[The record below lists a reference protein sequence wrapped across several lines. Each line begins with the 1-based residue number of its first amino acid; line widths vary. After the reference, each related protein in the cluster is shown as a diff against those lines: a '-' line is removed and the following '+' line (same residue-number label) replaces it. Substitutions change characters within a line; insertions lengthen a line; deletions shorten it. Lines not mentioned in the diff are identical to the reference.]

1 MAASSVWGTNLRI
14 SIFGESHGPAV
25 GVVIDGLPAGE
36 TIDFDA
42 VLSQMARRAP
52 GRDKSSTP
60 RKESDTPHILSG
72 LLDGV
77 LTGAPLA
84 AVIENTNTRSKDYS
98 ELKVHPRPGHAD
110 YTASVR
116 YKNANDIR
124 GGGHFS
130 GRLTAPLCFAGAVC
144 LQILEQKGV
153 QVQAHIYELAGVRD
167 IPFDPITITDARPGE
182 KVFPVISDACGEE
195 MQAEIEKARMSADS
209 VGGIVECAVTGML
222 AGLGDPM
229 FDGIENQLARNIFG
243 VPAVKGLEFGNGFAC
258 AKLRGSQ
265 NNDPYTI
272 DENGKIVTTS
282 NNNGGILGGITS
294 GMPILFRV
302 AVKPT
307 SSIGKEQQSVNLN
320 TMQPEKLV
328 VHGRHDPCI
337 VPRAVPVIEAVTAIT
352 MLDILGF

>member
-1 MAASSVWGTNLRI
+1 MSSILTGKHIQVLV
-14 SIFGESHGPAV
+14 FGQSHSKAIGA
-25 GVVIDGLPAGE
+25 VIDGLPAGVK
-36 TIDFDA
+36 IDSEKVAAF
-42 VLSQMARRAP
+42 MRRRAP
-52 GRDKSSTP
+52 GNTKYSTKRREADEP
-60 RKESDTPHILSG
+60 VVLSG
-72 LLDGV
+72 LVDGV
-77 LTGAPLA
+77 TCGAPLGFL
-84 AVIENTNTRSKDYS
+84 IENTNTRSSDYDN
-98 ELKVHPRPGHAD
+98 LRAVPRPGHAD
-110 YTASVR
+110 YPANVR
-116 YKNANDIR
+116 YGGYQDVA

-153 QVQAHIYELAGVRD
+153 KVQAHIYELAGVRD

-209 VGGIVECAVTGML
+209 VGGIVECAVTGMP

-229 FDGIENQLARNIFG
+229 FDGVENQLARNIFG

-320 TMQPEKLV
+320 TMQPEKLI

>member
-1 MAASSVWGTNLRI
+1 MSSILTGKHIQV
-14 SIFGESHGPAV
+14 SVFGQSHSKAIGA
-25 GVVIDGLPAGE
+25 VIDGLPAGVK
-36 TIDFDA
+36 IDSEKVAAF
-42 VLSQMARRAP
+42 MRRRAP
-52 GRDKSSTP
+52 GNTKYSTKRREADEP
-60 RKESDTPHILSG
+60 VVLSG
-72 LLDGV
+72 LVDGV
-77 LTGAPLA
+77 TCGAPLGFL
-84 AVIENTNTRSKDYS
+84 IENTNTRSSDYDN
-98 ELKVHPRPGHAD
+98 LRAVPRPGHAD
-110 YTASVR
+110 YPSNVR
-116 YKNANDIR
+116 YGGYQDVA

-153 QVQAHIYELAGVRD
+153 KVQAHIYELAGVRD

-209 VGGIVECAVTGML
+209 VGGIVECAVTGMP

>member
-1 MAASSVWGTNLRI
+1 MSSILTGKHIQV
-14 SIFGESHGPAV
+14 SVFGQSHSKAIGA
-25 GVVIDGLPAGE
+25 VIDGLPAGVK
-36 TIDFDA
+36 IDSEKVAAF
-42 VLSQMARRAP
+42 MRRRAP
-52 GRDKSSTP
+52 GNTKYSTKRREADEP
-60 RKESDTPHILSG
+60 VVLSG
-72 LLDGV
+72 LVDGV
-77 LTGAPLA
+77 TCGAPLGFL
-84 AVIENTNTRSKDYS
+84 IENTNTRSSDYDN
-98 ELKVHPRPGHAD
+98 LRAVPRPGHAD
-110 YTASVR
+110 YPANVR
-116 YKNANDIR
+116 YGGYQDVA

-153 QVQAHIYELAGVRD
+153 KVQAHIYELAGVRD

-182 KVFPVISDACGEE
+182 KVFPVISDTCGEE

-209 VGGIVECAVTGML
+209 VGGIVECAVTGMP

-229 FDGIENQLARNIFG
+229 FDGVENQLARNIFG

-320 TMQPEKLV
+320 TMQPEKLI

>member
-1 MAASSVWGTNLRI
+1 MSSILTGKHIQV
-14 SIFGESHGPAV
+14 SVFGQSHSKAIGA
-25 GVVIDGLPAGE
+25 VIDGLPAGVK
-36 TIDFDA
+36 IDSEKVTAF
-42 VLSQMARRAP
+42 MRRRAP
-52 GRDKSSTP
+52 GNTKYSTKRREADEP
-60 RKESDTPHILSG
+60 VVLSG
-72 LLDGV
+72 LVDGV
-77 LTGAPLA
+77 TCGAPLGFL
-84 AVIENTNTRSKDYS
+84 IENTNTRSSDYDN
-98 ELKVHPRPGHAD
+98 LRAVPRPGHAD
-110 YTASVR
+110 YPANVR
-116 YKNANDIR
+116 YGGYQDVA

-153 QVQAHIYELAGVRD
+153 KVQAHIYELAGVRD
-167 IPFDPITITDARPGE
+167 IPFDPITITDARPSE
-182 KVFPVISDACGEE
+182 KVFPVISDTCGEE

-209 VGGIVECAVTGML
+209 VGGIVECAVTGMP

-229 FDGIENQLARNIFG
+229 FDGVENQLARNIFG

-302 AVKPT
+302 VVKPT

>member
-1 MAASSVWGTNLRI
+1 MSSILTGKHIQV
-14 SIFGESHGPAV
+14 SVFGQSHSKAIGA
-25 GVVIDGLPAGE
+25 VIDGLPAGVK
-36 TIDFDA
+36 IDSEKVAAF
-42 VLSQMARRAP
+42 MRRRAP
-52 GRDKSSTP
+52 GNTKYSTKRREADEP
-60 RKESDTPHILSG
+60 VVLSG
-72 LLDGV
+72 LVDGV
-77 LTGAPLA
+77 TCGAPLGFL
-84 AVIENTNTRSKDYS
+84 IENTNTRSSDYDN
-98 ELKVHPRPGHAD
+98 LRAVPRPGHAD
-110 YTASVR
+110 YPANVR
-116 YKNANDIR
+116 YGGYQDVA

-209 VGGIVECAVTGML
+209 VGGIVECAVTGMP

-229 FDGIENQLARNIFG
+229 FDGVENQLARNIFG

-320 TMQPEKLV
+320 TMQPEKLI

>member
-1 MAASSVWGTNLRI
+1 MSSILTGKHIQV
-14 SIFGESHGPAV
+14 SVFGQSHSKAIGA
-25 GVVIDGLPAGE
+25 VIDGLPAGVK
-36 TIDFDA
+36 IDSEKVAAF
-42 VLSQMARRAP
+42 MRRRAP
-52 GRDKSSTP
+52 GNTKYSTKRREADEP
-60 RKESDTPHILSG
+60 VVLSG
-72 LLDGV
+72 LVDGV
-77 LTGAPLA
+77 TCGAPLGFL
-84 AVIENTNTRSKDYS
+84 IENTNTRSSDYDN
-98 ELKVHPRPGHAD
+98 LRAVPRPGHAD
-110 YTASVR
+110 YPANVR
-116 YKNANDIR
+116 YGGYQDVA

-153 QVQAHIYELAGVRD
+153 KVQAHIYELAGVRD

-209 VGGIVECAVTGML
+209 VGGIVECAVTGMP

-229 FDGIENQLARNIFG
+229 FDGVENQLARNIFG

-302 AVKPT
+302 VVKPT

-320 TMQPEKLV
+320 TMQPEKLI

>member
-1 MAASSVWGTNLRI
+1 MSSILTGKHVQV
-14 SIFGESHGPAV
+14 SVFGQSHSKAIGA
-25 GVVIDGLPAGE
+25 VIDGLPAGVK
-36 TIDFDA
+36 IDSEKVAAF
-42 VLSQMARRAP
+42 MRRRAP
-52 GRDKSSTP
+52 GNTKYSTKRREADEP
-60 RKESDTPHILSG
+60 VVLSG
-72 LLDGV
+72 LVDGV
-77 LTGAPLA
+77 TCGAPLGFL
-84 AVIENTNTRSKDYS
+84 IENTNTRSSDYDN
-98 ELKVHPRPGHAD
+98 LRAVPRPGHAD
-110 YTASVR
+110 YPANVR
-116 YKNANDIR
+116 YGGYQDVA

-153 QVQAHIYELAGVRD
+153 KVQAHIYELAGVRD

-209 VGGIVECAVTGML
+209 VGGIVECAVTGMP

-229 FDGIENQLARNIFG
+229 FDGVENQLARNIFG

>member
-1 MAASSVWGTNLRI
+1 MSSILTGKHIQV
-14 SIFGESHGPAV
+14 SVFGQSHSKAIGA
-25 GVVIDGLPAGE
+25 VIDGLPAGVK
-36 TIDFDA
+36 IDSEKVAAF
-42 VLSQMARRAP
+42 MRRRAP
-52 GRDKSSTP
+52 GNTKYSTKRREADEP
-60 RKESDTPHILSG
+60 VVLSG
-72 LLDGV
+72 LVDGV
-77 LTGAPLA
+77 TCGAPLGFL
-84 AVIENTNTRSKDYS
+84 IENTNTRSSDYDN
-98 ELKVHPRPGHAD
+98 LRAVPRPGHAD
-110 YTASVR
+110 YPANVR
-116 YKNANDIR
+116 YGGYQDVA

-153 QVQAHIYELAGVRD
+153 KVQAHIYELAGVRD

-182 KVFPVISDACGEE
+182 KVFPVISDTCGEE
-195 MQAEIEKARMSADS
+195 MQAEIEKVRMSADS
-209 VGGIVECAVTGML
+209 VGGIVECAVTGMP

-229 FDGIENQLARNIFG
+229 FDGVENQLARNIFG

>member
-1 MAASSVWGTNLRI
+1 MSSILTGKHVQV
-14 SIFGESHGPAV
+14 SVFGQSHSKAIGA
-25 GVVIDGLPAGE
+25 VIDGLPAGVK
-36 TIDFDA
+36 IDSEKVAAF
-42 VLSQMARRAP
+42 MRRRAP
-52 GRDKSSTP
+52 GNTKYSTKRREADEP
-60 RKESDTPHILSG
+60 VVLSG
-72 LLDGV
+72 LVDGV
-77 LTGAPLA
+77 TCGAPLGFL
-84 AVIENTNTRSKDYS
+84 IENTNTRSSDYDN
-98 ELKVHPRPGHAD
+98 LRAVPRPGHAD
-110 YTASVR
+110 YPANVR
-116 YKNANDIR
+116 YGGYQDVA

-153 QVQAHIYELAGVRD
+153 KVQAHIYELAGVRD

-209 VGGIVECAVTGML
+209 VGGIVECAVTGMP

-302 AVKPT
+302 VVKPT

>member
-1 MAASSVWGTNLRI
+1 MSSILTGKHIQV
-14 SIFGESHGPAV
+14 SVFGQSHSKAIGA
-25 GVVIDGLPAGE
+25 VIDGLPAGVK
-36 TIDFDA
+36 IDSEKVAAF
-42 VLSQMARRAP
+42 MRRRAP
-52 GRDKSSTP
+52 GNTKYSTKRREADEP
-60 RKESDTPHILSG
+60 VVLSG
-72 LLDGV
+72 LVDGV
-77 LTGAPLA
+77 TCGAPLGFL
-84 AVIENTNTRSKDYS
+84 IENTNTRSSDYDN
-98 ELKVHPRPGHAD
+98 LRAVPRPGHAD
-110 YTASVR
+110 YPANVR
-116 YKNANDIR
+116 YGGYQDVA

-153 QVQAHIYELAGVRD
+153 KVQAHIYELAGVRD

-209 VGGIVECAVTGML
+209 VGGIVECAVTGMP

-320 TMQPEKLV
+320 TMQPEKLI

>member
-1 MAASSVWGTNLRI
+1 MSSILTGKHIQV
-14 SIFGESHGPAV
+14 SVFGQSHSKAIGA
-25 GVVIDGLPAGE
+25 VIDGLPAGVK
-36 TIDFDA
+36 IDSEKVAAF
-42 VLSQMARRAP
+42 MRRRAP
-52 GRDKSSTP
+52 GNTKYSTKRREADEP
-60 RKESDTPHILSG
+60 VVLSG
-72 LLDGV
+72 LVDGV
-77 LTGAPLA
+77 TCGAPLGFL
-84 AVIENTNTRSKDYS
+84 IENTNTRSSDYDN
-98 ELKVHPRPGHAD
+98 LRAVPRPGHAD
-110 YTASVR
+110 YPANVR
-116 YKNANDIR
+116 YGGYQDVA

-144 LQILEQKGV
+144 LQILESKGV
-153 QVQAHIYELAGVRD
+153 KVQAHIYELAGVRD
-167 IPFDPITITDARPGE
+167 IPFDPITITDARPSE
-182 KVFPVISDACGEE
+182 KVFPVISDVCGEE

-209 VGGIVECAVTGML
+209 VGGIVECAVTGMP

-229 FDGIENQLARNIFG
+229 FDGVENQLARNIFG

-272 DENGKIVTTS
+272 DESGKIVTTS

>member
-1 MAASSVWGTNLRI
+1 MSSILTGKHIQV
-14 SIFGESHGPAV
+14 SVFGQSHSKAIGA
-25 GVVIDGLPAGE
+25 VIDGLPAGVK
-36 TIDFDA
+36 IDSEKVTAF
-42 VLSQMARRAP
+42 MRRRAP
-52 GRDKSSTP
+52 GNTKYSTKRREADEP
-60 RKESDTPHILSG
+60 VVLSG
-72 LLDGV
+72 LVDGV
-77 LTGAPLA
+77 TCGAPLGFL
-84 AVIENTNTRSKDYS
+84 IENTNTRSSDYDN
-98 ELKVHPRPGHAD
+98 LRAVPRPGHAD
-110 YTASVR
+110 YPANVR
-116 YKNANDIR
+116 YGGYQDVA

-153 QVQAHIYELAGVRD
+153 KVQAHIYELAGVRD

-209 VGGIVECAVTGML
+209 VGGIVECAVTGMP

-229 FDGIENQLARNIFG
+229 FDGVENQLARNIFG

-320 TMQPEKLV
+320 TMQPEKLI

-337 VPRAVPVIEAVTAIT
+337 VPRAVPVLEAVTAIT

>member
-1 MAASSVWGTNLRI
+1 MSSILTGKHIQV
-14 SIFGESHGPAV
+14 SVFGQSHSKAIGA
-25 GVVIDGLPAGE
+25 VIDGLPAGVK
-36 TIDFDA
+36 IDSEKVAAF
-42 VLSQMARRAP
+42 MRRRAP
-52 GRDKSSTP
+52 GNTKYSTKRREADEP
-60 RKESDTPHILSG
+60 VVLSG
-72 LLDGV
+72 LVDGV
-77 LTGAPLA
+77 TCGAPLGFL
-84 AVIENTNTRSKDYS
+84 IENTNTRSSDYDN
-98 ELKVHPRPGHAD
+98 LRAVPRPGHAD
-110 YTASVR
+110 YPANVR
-116 YKNANDIR
+116 YGGYQDVA

-153 QVQAHIYELAGVRD
+153 KVQAHIYELAGVRD

-195 MQAEIEKARMSADS
+195 MQAEIEKARMAADS
-209 VGGIVECAVTGML
+209 VGGIVECAVTGMP

-229 FDGIENQLARNIFG
+229 FDGVENQLARNIFG

-302 AVKPT
+302 VVKPT

>member
-1 MAASSVWGTNLRI
+1 MSSILTGKHIQV
-14 SIFGESHGPAV
+14 SVFGQSHSKAIGA
-25 GVVIDGLPAGE
+25 VIDGLPAGVK
-36 TIDFDA
+36 IDSEKVAAF
-42 VLSQMARRAP
+42 MRRRAP
-52 GRDKSSTP
+52 GNTKYSTKRREADEP
-60 RKESDTPHILSG
+60 VVLSG
-72 LLDGV
+72 LVDGV
-77 LTGAPLA
+77 TCGAPLGFL
-84 AVIENTNTRSKDYS
+84 IENTNTRSSDYDN
-98 ELKVHPRPGHAD
+98 LRAVPRPGHAD
-110 YTASVR
+110 YPANVR
-116 YKNANDIR
+116 YGGYQDVA

-182 KVFPVISDACGEE
+182 KVYPVISDACSEE
-195 MQAEIEKARMSADS
+195 MKAEIEKARMSADS
-209 VGGIVECAVTGML
+209 VGGIVECAVTGMP

-229 FDGIENQLARNIFG
+229 FDGVENQLARNIFG
-243 VPAVKGLEFGNGFAC
+243 VPAMKGLEFGNGFAC

-320 TMQPEKLV
+320 TMQPEKLI

>member
-1 MAASSVWGTNLRI
+1 MSSILTGKHIQV
-14 SIFGESHGPAV
+14 SVFGQSHSKAIGA
-25 GVVIDGLPAGE
+25 VIDGLPAGVK
-36 TIDFDA
+36 IDSEKVAAF
-42 VLSQMARRAP
+42 MRRRAP
-52 GRDKSSTP
+52 GNAKYATKRREAD
-60 RKESDTPHILSG
+60 ESVVLSG
-72 LLDGV
+72 LVDGV
-77 LTGAPLA
+77 TCGAPLGFL
-84 AVIENTNTRSKDYS
+84 IENTNTRSGDYDN
-98 ELKVHPRPGHAD
+98 LRAVPRPGHAD
-110 YTASVR
+110 YTANVR
-116 YKNANDIR
+116 YGGYQDVA

-144 LQILEQKGV
+144 MQILEQKGV
-153 QVQAHIYELAGVRD
+153 KVQAHIYEIAGVQD
-167 IPFDPITITDARPGE
+167 VPFDPITITNARPGE
-182 KVFPVISDACGEE
+182 KAFPVISDASGEA

-209 VGGIVECAVTGML
+209 VGGIVECAVTGMP

-229 FDGIENQLARNIFG
+229 FDGVENQLASNIFA

-282 NNNGGILGGITS
+282 NNHGGILGGITS

-307 SSIGKEQQSVNLN
+307 SSIGQEQQSVNLHTN
-320 TMQPEKLV
+320 QPEKLV

-352 MLDILGF
+352 ILDILGF

>member
-1 MAASSVWGTNLRI
+1 MSSILTGKHIQV
-14 SIFGESHGPAV
+14 SVFGQSHSKAIGA
-25 GVVIDGLPAGE
+25 VIDGLPAGVK
-36 TIDFDA
+36 IDSEKVAAF
-42 VLSQMARRAP
+42 MRRRAP
-52 GRDKSSTP
+52 GNTKYSTKRREADEP
-60 RKESDTPHILSG
+60 VVLSG
-72 LLDGV
+72 LVDGV
-77 LTGAPLA
+77 TCGAPLGFL
-84 AVIENTNTRSKDYS
+84 IENTNTRSSDYDN
-98 ELKVHPRPGHAD
+98 LRAVPRPGHAD
-110 YTASVR
+110 YPANVR
-116 YKNANDIR
+116 YGGYQDVA

-153 QVQAHIYELAGVRD
+153 KVQAHIYELAGVRD

-209 VGGIVECAVTGML
+209 VGGIVECAVTGMP

-302 AVKPT
+302 VVKPT

-320 TMQPEKLV
+320 TMQPEKLI

>member
-1 MAASSVWGTNLRI
+1 
-14 SIFGESHGPAV
+14 
-25 GVVIDGLPAGE
+25 
-36 TIDFDA
+36 
-42 VLSQMARRAP
+42 
-52 GRDKSSTP
+52 
-60 RKESDTPHILSG
+60 
-72 LLDGV
+72 
-77 LTGAPLA
+77 
-84 AVIENTNTRSKDYS
+84 
-98 ELKVHPRPGHAD
+98 
-110 YTASVR
+110 
-116 YKNANDIR
+116 
-124 GGGHFS
+124 
-130 GRLTAPLCFAGAVC
+130 
-144 LQILEQKGV
+144 
-153 QVQAHIYELAGVRD
+153 
-167 IPFDPITITDARPGE
+167 
-182 KVFPVISDACGEE
+182 
-195 MQAEIEKARMSADS
+195 
-209 VGGIVECAVTGML
+209 
-222 AGLGDPM
+222 M
-229 FDGIENQLARNIFG
+229 FDGVENQLARNIFG

-320 TMQPEKLV
+320 TMQPEKLI

>member
-1 MAASSVWGTNLRI
+1 MSSILTGKHIQV
-14 SIFGESHGPAV
+14 SVFGQSHSKAIGA
-25 GVVIDGLPAGE
+25 VIDGLPAGVK
-36 TIDFDA
+36 IDSEKVAAF
-42 VLSQMARRAP
+42 MRRRAP
-52 GRDKSSTP
+52 GNTKYTTKRREADEP
-60 RKESDTPHILSG
+60 VVLSG
-72 LLDGV
+72 LVDGV
-77 LTGAPLA
+77 TCGAPLGFL
-84 AVIENTNTRSKDYS
+84 IENTNTRSSDYDN
-98 ELKVHPRPGHAD
+98 LRAVPRPGHAD
-110 YTASVR
+110 YPANVR
-116 YKNANDIR
+116 YGGYQDVA

-153 QVQAHIYELAGVRD
+153 KVQAHIYELAGVRD
-167 IPFDPITITDARPGE
+167 IPFDPITITDARPSE
-182 KVFPVISDACGEE
+182 KVFPVISDTCGEE

-209 VGGIVECAVTGML
+209 VGGIVECAVTGMP

-229 FDGIENQLARNIFG
+229 FDGVENQLARNIFG

-302 AVKPT
+302 VVKPT

>member
-1 MAASSVWGTNLRI
+1 MSSILTGKHIQV
-14 SIFGESHGPAV
+14 SVFGQSHSKAIGA
-25 GVVIDGLPAGE
+25 VIDGLPAGVK
-36 TIDFDA
+36 IDSEKVAAF
-42 VLSQMARRAP
+42 MRRRAP
-52 GRDKSSTP
+52 GNTKYSTKRREADEP
-60 RKESDTPHILSG
+60 VVLSG
-72 LLDGV
+72 LVDGV
-77 LTGAPLA
+77 TCGAPLGFL
-84 AVIENTNTRSKDYS
+84 IENTNTRSSDYDN
-98 ELKVHPRPGHAD
+98 LRAVPRPGHAD
-110 YTASVR
+110 YPANVR
-116 YKNANDIR
+116 YGGYQDVA

-209 VGGIVECAVTGML
+209 VGGIVECAVTGMP

-229 FDGIENQLARNIFG
+229 FDGVENQLARNIFG

-302 AVKPT
+302 VVKPT

-320 TMQPEKLV
+320 TMQPEKLI

>member
-1 MAASSVWGTNLRI
+1 MSSILTGKHIQV
-14 SIFGESHGPAV
+14 SVFGQSHSKAIGA
-25 GVVIDGLPAGE
+25 VIDGLPAGVK
-36 TIDFDA
+36 IDSEKVAAF
-42 VLSQMARRAP
+42 MRRRAP
-52 GRDKSSTP
+52 GNTKYSTKRREADEP
-60 RKESDTPHILSG
+60 VVLSG
-72 LLDGV
+72 LVDGV
-77 LTGAPLA
+77 TCGAPLGFL
-84 AVIENTNTRSKDYS
+84 IENTNTRSSDYDN
-98 ELKVHPRPGHAD
+98 LRAVPRPGHAD
-110 YTASVR
+110 YPANVR
-116 YKNANDIR
+116 YGGYQDVA

-153 QVQAHIYELAGVRD
+153 KVQAHIYELAGVRD
-167 IPFDPITITDARPGE
+167 IPFDPITITDARPSE

-209 VGGIVECAVTGML
+209 VGGIVECAVTGMP

-229 FDGIENQLARNIFG
+229 FDGVENQLSRNIFG

>member
-1 MAASSVWGTNLRI
+1 MSSILTGKHIQV
-14 SIFGESHGPAV
+14 SVFGQSHSKAIGA
-25 GVVIDGLPAGE
+25 VIDGLPAGVK
-36 TIDFDA
+36 IDSEKVAAF
-42 VLSQMARRAP
+42 MRRRAP
-52 GRDKSSTP
+52 GNTKYSTKRREADEP
-60 RKESDTPHILSG
+60 VVLSG
-72 LLDGV
+72 LVDGV
-77 LTGAPLA
+77 TCGAPLGFL
-84 AVIENTNTRSKDYS
+84 IENTNTRSSDYDN
-98 ELKVHPRPGHAD
+98 LRAVPRPGHAD
-110 YTASVR
+110 YPANVR
-116 YKNANDIR
+116 YGGYQDVA

-167 IPFDPITITDARPGE
+167 IPFDPITITDARSGE

-195 MQAEIEKARMSADS
+195 MKAEIEKARMSADS
-209 VGGIVECAVTGML
+209 VGGIVECAVTGMP

-229 FDGIENQLARNIFG
+229 FDGVENQLARNIFG

>member
-1 MAASSVWGTNLRI
+1 MSSILTGKHIQV
-14 SIFGESHGPAV
+14 SVFGQSHSKAIGA
-25 GVVIDGLPAGE
+25 VIDGLPAGVK
-36 TIDFDA
+36 IDSEKVAAF
-42 VLSQMARRAP
+42 MRRRAP
-52 GRDKSSTP
+52 GNTKYSTKRREADEP
-60 RKESDTPHILSG
+60 VVLSG
-72 LLDGV
+72 LVDGV
-77 LTGAPLA
+77 TCGAPLGFL
-84 AVIENTNTRSKDYS
+84 IENTNTRSSDYDN
-98 ELKVHPRPGHAD
+98 LRAVPRPGHAD
-110 YTASVR
+110 YPANVR
-116 YKNANDIR
+116 YGGYQDVA

-153 QVQAHIYELAGVRD
+153 KVQAHIYELAGVRD
-167 IPFDPITITDARPGE
+167 IPFDPITITDARPSE
-182 KVFPVISDACGEE
+182 KVFPVISDTCGEE

-209 VGGIVECAVTGML
+209 VGGIVECAVTGMP

-229 FDGIENQLARNIFG
+229 FDGVENQLARNIFG

-302 AVKPT
+302 VVKPT

-320 TMQPEKLV
+320 TMQPEKLI

>member
-1 MAASSVWGTNLRI
+1 MSSILTGKHIQV
-14 SIFGESHGPAV
+14 SVFGQSHSKAIGA
-25 GVVIDGLPAGE
+25 VIDGLPAGVK
-36 TIDFDA
+36 IDSEKVAAF
-42 VLSQMARRAP
+42 MRRRAP
-52 GRDKSSTP
+52 GNTKYSTKRREADEP
-60 RKESDTPHILSG
+60 VVLSG
-72 LLDGV
+72 LVDGV
-77 LTGAPLA
+77 TCGAPLGFL
-84 AVIENTNTRSKDYS
+84 IENTNTRSSDYDN
-98 ELKVHPRPGHAD
+98 LRAVPRPGHAD
-110 YTASVR
+110 YPANVR
-116 YKNANDIR
+116 YGGYQDVA

-130 GRLTAPLCFAGAVC
+130 GRLTAPLCFAGAFC

-153 QVQAHIYELAGVRD
+153 KVQAHIYELAGVRD

-209 VGGIVECAVTGML
+209 VGGIVECAVTGMP

-229 FDGIENQLARNIFG
+229 FDGVENQLARNIFG

-302 AVKPT
+302 VVKPT

-320 TMQPEKLV
+320 TMQPEKLI

>member
-1 MAASSVWGTNLRI
+1 MSSILTGKHIQV
-14 SIFGESHGPAV
+14 SVFGQSHSKAIGA
-25 GVVIDGLPAGE
+25 VIDGLPAGVK
-36 TIDFDA
+36 IDSEKVAAF
-42 VLSQMARRAP
+42 MRRRAP
-52 GRDKSSTP
+52 GNTKYSTKRREADEP
-60 RKESDTPHILSG
+60 VVLSG
-72 LLDGV
+72 LVDGV
-77 LTGAPLA
+77 TCGAPLGFL
-84 AVIENTNTRSKDYS
+84 IENTNTRSSDYDN
-98 ELKVHPRPGHAD
+98 LRAVPRPGHAD
-110 YTASVR
+110 YPANVR
-116 YKNANDIR
+116 YGGYQDVA

-144 LQILEQKGV
+144 LQILESKGV
-153 QVQAHIYELAGVRD
+153 KVQAHIYELAGVRD

-182 KVFPVISDACGEE
+182 KVFPVISDAYGEE

-209 VGGIVECAVTGML
+209 VGGIVECAVTGMP

-229 FDGIENQLARNIFG
+229 FDGVENQLARNIFG

-302 AVKPT
+302 VVKPT

>member
-1 MAASSVWGTNLRI
+1 MSSILTGKHIQV
-14 SIFGESHGPAV
+14 SVFGQSHSKAIGA
-25 GVVIDGLPAGE
+25 VIDGLPAGVK
-36 TIDFDA
+36 IDSEKVAAF
-42 VLSQMARRAP
+42 MRRRAP
-52 GRDKSSTP
+52 GNTKYSTKRREADEP
-60 RKESDTPHILSG
+60 VVLSG
-72 LLDGV
+72 LVDGV
-77 LTGAPLA
+77 TCGAPLGFL
-84 AVIENTNTRSKDYS
+84 IENTNTRASDYDN
-98 ELKVHPRPGHAD
+98 LRAVPRPGHAD
-110 YTASVR
+110 YPANVR
-116 YKNANDIR
+116 YGGYQDVA

-153 QVQAHIYELAGVRD
+153 KVQAHIYELAGVRD

-209 VGGIVECAVTGML
+209 VGGIVECAVTGMP

-229 FDGIENQLARNIFG
+229 FDGVENQLARNIFG

>member
-1 MAASSVWGTNLRI
+1 MSSILTGKHIQV
-14 SIFGESHGPAV
+14 SVFGQSHSKAIGA
-25 GVVIDGLPAGE
+25 VIDGLPAGVK
-36 TIDFDA
+36 IDSEKVAAF
-42 VLSQMARRAP
+42 MRRRAP
-52 GRDKSSTP
+52 GNTKYSTKRREADEP
-60 RKESDTPHILSG
+60 VVLSG
-72 LLDGV
+72 LVDGV
-77 LTGAPLA
+77 TCGAPLGFL
-84 AVIENTNTRSKDYS
+84 IENTNTRSSDYDN
-98 ELKVHPRPGHAD
+98 LRAVPRPGHAD
-110 YTASVR
+110 YPANVR
-116 YKNANDIR
+116 YGGYQDVA

-153 QVQAHIYELAGVRD
+153 KVQAHIYELAGVRD

-209 VGGIVECAVTGML
+209 VGGIVECAVTGMP

-229 FDGIENQLARNIFG
+229 FDGVENQLARNIFG

-302 AVKPT
+302 VVKPT

-352 MLDILGF
+352 MLDILEF

>member
-1 MAASSVWGTNLRI
+1 MSSILTGKHIQV
-14 SIFGESHGPAV
+14 SVFGQSHSKAIGA
-25 GVVIDGLPAGE
+25 VIDGLPAGVK
-36 TIDFDA
+36 IDSEKVAAF
-42 VLSQMARRAP
+42 MRRRAP
-52 GRDKSSTP
+52 GNTKYSTKRREADEP
-60 RKESDTPHILSG
+60 VVLSG
-72 LLDGV
+72 LVDGV
-77 LTGAPLA
+77 TCGAPLGFL
-84 AVIENTNTRSKDYS
+84 IENTNTRSSDYDN
-98 ELKVHPRPGHAD
+98 LRAVPRPGHAD
-110 YTASVR
+110 YPANVR
-116 YKNANDIR
+116 YGGYQDVA

-153 QVQAHIYELAGVRD
+153 KVQAHIYELAGVRD

-209 VGGIVECAVTGML
+209 VGGIVECAVTGMP

-229 FDGIENQLARNIFG
+229 FDGVENQLARNIFG

-258 AKLRGSQ
+258 VKLRGSQ

-320 TMQPEKLV
+320 TMQPEKLI

>member
-1 MAASSVWGTNLRI
+1 MSSILTGKHIQV
-14 SIFGESHGPAV
+14 SVFGQSHSKAIGA
-25 GVVIDGLPAGE
+25 VIDGLPAGVK
-36 TIDFDA
+36 IDSEKVAAF
-42 VLSQMARRAP
+42 MRRRAP
-52 GRDKSSTP
+52 GNTKYSTKRRETDEP
-60 RKESDTPHILSG
+60 VVLSG
-72 LLDGV
+72 LVDGV
-77 LTGAPLA
+77 TCGAPLGFL
-84 AVIENTNTRSKDYS
+84 IENTNTRSSDYDN
-98 ELKVHPRPGHAD
+98 LRAVPRPGHAD
-110 YTASVR
+110 YPANVR
-116 YKNANDIR
+116 YGGYQDVA

-144 LQILEQKGV
+144 LQILESKGV
-153 QVQAHIYELAGVRD
+153 KVQAHIYELAGVRD

-182 KVFPVISDACGEE
+182 KVFPVISDAYGEE

-209 VGGIVECAVTGML
+209 VGGIVECAVTGMP

-229 FDGIENQLARNIFG
+229 FDGVENQLARNIFG

-302 AVKPT
+302 VVKPT

>member
-1 MAASSVWGTNLRI
+1 MSSILTGKHIQV
-14 SIFGESHGPAV
+14 SVFGQSHSKAIGA
-25 GVVIDGLPAGE
+25 VIDGLPAGVK
-36 TIDFDA
+36 IDSEKVAAF
-42 VLSQMARRAP
+42 MRRRAP
-52 GRDKSSTP
+52 GNTKYSTKRREADEP
-60 RKESDTPHILSG
+60 VVLSG
-72 LLDGV
+72 LVDGV
-77 LTGAPLA
+77 TCGAPLGFL
-84 AVIENTNTRSKDYS
+84 IENTNTRSSDYDN
-98 ELKVHPRPGHAD
+98 LRAVPRPGHAD
-110 YTASVR
+110 YPANVR
-116 YKNANDIR
+116 YGGYQDVA

-153 QVQAHIYELAGVRD
+153 KVQAHIYELAGVRD
-167 IPFDPITITDARPGE
+167 IPFDPITITDVRPGE

-209 VGGIVECAVTGML
+209 VGGIVECAVTGMP

-229 FDGIENQLARNIFG
+229 FDGVENQLARNIFG

-320 TMQPEKLV
+320 TMQPEKLI

>member
-1 MAASSVWGTNLRI
+1 MSSILTGKHIQV
-14 SIFGESHGPAV
+14 SVFGQSHSKAIGA
-25 GVVIDGLPAGE
+25 VIDGLPAGVK
-36 TIDFDA
+36 IDSEKVAAF
-42 VLSQMARRAP
+42 MRRRAP
-52 GRDKSSTP
+52 GNTKYSTKRREADEP
-60 RKESDTPHILSG
+60 VVLSG
-72 LLDGV
+72 LVDGV
-77 LTGAPLA
+77 TCGAPLGFL
-84 AVIENTNTRSKDYS
+84 IENTNTRSSDYDN
-98 ELKVHPRPGHAD
+98 LRAVPRPGHAD
-110 YTASVR
+110 YPANVR
-116 YKNANDIR
+116 CGGYQDVA

-153 QVQAHIYELAGVRD
+153 KVQAHIYELAGVRD

-209 VGGIVECAVTGML
+209 VGGIVECAVTGMP

-302 AVKPT
+302 VVKPT

>member
-1 MAASSVWGTNLRI
+1 MSSILTGKHIQV
-14 SIFGESHGPAV
+14 SVFGQSHSKAIGA
-25 GVVIDGLPAGE
+25 VIDGLPAGVK
-36 TIDFDA
+36 IDSEKGAAF
-42 VLSQMARRAP
+42 MCRRAP
-52 GRDKSSTP
+52 GNTKYSTKRREADEP
-60 RKESDTPHILSG
+60 VVLSG
-72 LLDGV
+72 LVDGV
-77 LTGAPLA
+77 TCGAPLGFL
-84 AVIENTNTRSKDYS
+84 IENTNTRSSDYDN
-98 ELKVHPRPGHAD
+98 LRAVPRPGHAD
-110 YTASVR
+110 YPANVR
-116 YKNANDIR
+116 YGGYQDVA

-153 QVQAHIYELAGVRD
+153 KVQAHIYELAGVRD

-209 VGGIVECAVTGML
+209 VGGIVECAVTGMP

>member
-1 MAASSVWGTNLRI
+1 MSSILTGKHIQV
-14 SIFGESHGPAV
+14 SVFGQSHSKAIGA
-25 GVVIDGLPAGE
+25 VIDGLPAGVK
-36 TIDFDA
+36 IDSEKVAAF
-42 VLSQMARRAP
+42 MRRRAP
-52 GRDKSSTP
+52 GNTKYSTKRREADEP
-60 RKESDTPHILSG
+60 VVLSG
-72 LLDGV
+72 LVDGV
-77 LTGAPLA
+77 TCGAPLGFL
-84 AVIENTNTRSKDYS
+84 IENTNTRSSDYDN
-98 ELKVHPRPGHAD
+98 LRAVPRPGHAD
-110 YTASVR
+110 YPANVR
-116 YKNANDIR
+116 YGGYQDVA

-153 QVQAHIYELAGVRD
+153 KVQAHIYELAGVRD
-167 IPFDPITITDARPGE
+167 IPFDPITITDARPSE

-209 VGGIVECAVTGML
+209 VGGIVECAVTGMP

-229 FDGIENQLARNIFG
+229 FDGVENQLARNIFG

-282 NNNGGILGGITS
+282 NNNGGVLGGITS

-320 TMQPEKLV
+320 TMQPEKLI

>member
-1 MAASSVWGTNLRI
+1 MSSILTGKHIQV
-14 SIFGESHGPAV
+14 SVFGQSHSKAIGA
-25 GVVIDGLPAGE
+25 VIDGLPAGVK
-36 TIDFDA
+36 IDSEKVAAF
-42 VLSQMARRAP
+42 MRRRAP
-52 GRDKSSTP
+52 GNTKYSTKRREADEP
-60 RKESDTPHILSG
+60 VVLSG
-72 LLDGV
+72 LVDGV
-77 LTGAPLA
+77 TCGAPLGFL
-84 AVIENTNTRSKDYS
+84 IENTNTRSSDYDN
-98 ELKVHPRPGHAD
+98 LRAVPRPGHAD
-110 YTASVR
+110 YPTNVR
-116 YKNANDIR
+116 YGGYQDVA

-153 QVQAHIYELAGVRD
+153 KVQAHIYELAGVRD
-167 IPFDPITITDARPGE
+167 IPFDPITITDAHPSE

-209 VGGIVECAVTGML
+209 VGGIVECAVTGMP

-320 TMQPEKLV
+320 TMQPEKLI

>member
-1 MAASSVWGTNLRI
+1 MSSILTGKHIQV
-14 SIFGESHGPAV
+14 SVFGQSHSKAIGA
-25 GVVIDGLPAGE
+25 VIDGLPAGVK
-36 TIDFDA
+36 IDSEKVAAF
-42 VLSQMARRAP
+42 MRHRAP
-52 GRDKSSTP
+52 GNTKYSTKRREADEP
-60 RKESDTPHILSG
+60 VVLSG
-72 LLDGV
+72 LVDGV
-77 LTGAPLA
+77 TCGAPLGFL
-84 AVIENTNTRSKDYS
+84 IENTNTRSSDYDN
-98 ELKVHPRPGHAD
+98 LRAVPRPGHAD
-110 YTASVR
+110 YPANVR
-116 YKNANDIR
+116 YGGYQDVA

-153 QVQAHIYELAGVRD
+153 KVQAHIYELAGVRD

-209 VGGIVECAVTGML
+209 VGGIVECAVTGMP

-229 FDGIENQLARNIFG
+229 FDGVENQLARNIFG

>member
-1 MAASSVWGTNLRI
+1 MSSILTGKHIQV
-14 SIFGESHGPAV
+14 SVFGQSHSKAIGA
-25 GVVIDGLPAGE
+25 VIDGLPAGVK
-36 TIDFDA
+36 IDSEKVAAF
-42 VLSQMARRAP
+42 MRRRAP
-52 GRDKSSTP
+52 GNTKYSTKRREADEP
-60 RKESDTPHILSG
+60 VVLSG
-72 LLDGV
+72 LVDGV
-77 LTGAPLA
+77 TCGAPLGFL
-84 AVIENTNTRSKDYS
+84 IENTNTRSSDYDN
-98 ELKVHPRPGHAD
+98 LRAVPRPGHAD
-110 YTASVR
+110 YPANVR
-116 YKNANDIR
+116 YGGYQDVA

-153 QVQAHIYELAGVRD
+153 KVQAHIYELAGVRD

-209 VGGIVECAVTGML
+209 VGGIVECAVTGMP

-229 FDGIENQLARNIFG
+229 FDGVENQLARNIFG

>member
-1 MAASSVWGTNLRI
+1 MSSILTGKHIQV
-14 SIFGESHGPAV
+14 SVFGQSHSKAIGA
-25 GVVIDGLPAGE
+25 VIDGLPAGVK
-36 TIDFDA
+36 IDSEKVAAF
-42 VLSQMARRAP
+42 MRRRAP
-52 GRDKSSTP
+52 GNTKYSTKRREADEP
-60 RKESDTPHILSG
+60 VVLSG
-72 LLDGV
+72 LVDGV
-77 LTGAPLA
+77 TCGAPLGFL
-84 AVIENTNTRSKDYS
+84 IENTNTRSSDYDN
-98 ELKVHPRPGHAD
+98 LRAVPRPGHAD
-110 YTASVR
+110 YPANVR
-116 YKNANDIR
+116 YGGYQDVA

-153 QVQAHIYELAGVRD
+153 KVQAHIYELAGVRD

-209 VGGIVECAVTGML
+209 VGGIVECAVTGMP

>member
-1 MAASSVWGTNLRI
+1 MSSILTGKHIQV
-14 SIFGESHGPAV
+14 SVFGQSHSKAIGA
-25 GVVIDGLPAGE
+25 VIDGLPAGVK
-36 TIDFDA
+36 IDSEKVAAF
-42 VLSQMARRAP
+42 MRRRAP
-52 GRDKSSTP
+52 GNTKYSTKRREADEP
-60 RKESDTPHILSG
+60 VVLSG
-72 LLDGV
+72 LVDGV
-77 LTGAPLA
+77 TCGAPLGFL
-84 AVIENTNTRSKDYS
+84 IENTNTRSSDYDN
-98 ELKVHPRPGHAD
+98 LRAVPRPGHAD
-110 YTASVR
+110 YPANVR
-116 YKNANDIR
+116 YGGYQDVA

-153 QVQAHIYELAGVRD
+153 KVQAHIYELAGVRD

-182 KVFPVISDACGEE
+182 KVFPVISDTCGEE

-209 VGGIVECAVTGML
+209 VGGIVECAVTGMP

-229 FDGIENQLARNIFG
+229 FDGVENQLARNIFG

-302 AVKPT
+302 VVKPT

>member
-1 MAASSVWGTNLRI
+1 MSSILTGKHIQV
-14 SIFGESHGPAV
+14 SVFGQSHSKAIGA
-25 GVVIDGLPAGE
+25 VIDGLPAGVK
-36 TIDFDA
+36 IDSEKVAAF
-42 VLSQMARRAP
+42 MRRRAP
-52 GRDKSSTP
+52 GNTKYSTKRREADEP
-60 RKESDTPHILSG
+60 VVLSG
-72 LLDGV
+72 LVDGV
-77 LTGAPLA
+77 TCGAPLGFL
-84 AVIENTNTRSKDYS
+84 IENTNTRSSDYDN
-98 ELKVHPRPGHAD
+98 LRAVPRPGHAD
-110 YTASVR
+110 YPANVR
-116 YKNANDIR
+116 YGGYQDVA

-153 QVQAHIYELAGVRD
+153 KVQAHIYELAGVRD

-209 VGGIVECAVTGML
+209 VGGIVECAVTGVP

-229 FDGIENQLARNIFG
+229 FDGVENQLARNIFG

-320 TMQPEKLV
+320 TMQPEKLI